1 MKGHH
6 VAQYTEETIF
16 EAPRSTVYE
25 LFADREGYN
34 EFLPFTVTLVRPG
47 TTERQGVGAVHRIGV
62 GPVGVKEE
70 IIDLVDGE
78 RIRYRVVGGLPV
90 RSHIGT
96 ITLTDH
102 PKGTAVHYSMES
114 TPLIPVPDAVTVWV
128 LRQSMSSLV
137 VGARREAA
145 RRGAAG
151 NV

>member
-1 MKGHH
+1 M
-6 VAQYTEETIF
+6 AQYIEETIF
-16 EAPRSTVYE
+16 EAPRTTVYE

-47 TTERQGVGAVHRIGV
+47 TTERQGVGAIHRIGV

-70 IIDLVDGE
+70 ILELVAGE
-78 RIRYRVVGGLPV
+78 RIQYRVVGGLPV

-102 PKGTAVHYSMES
+102 PQGTAVRYSMES
-114 TPLIPVPDAVTVWV
+114 TPLIPVPDTAMVWV
-128 LRQSMSSLV
+128 LRKSMSSLV
-137 VGARREAA
+137 DGARREVA

-151 NV
+151 KA

>member
-1 MKGHH
+1 MAKY
-6 VAQYTEETIF
+6 AEETIF
-16 EAPRSTVYE
+16 EAPRSTVYA

-34 EFLPFTVTLVRPG
+34 EFLPFTVKLVRPG

-70 IIDLVDGE
+70 ITELVDGE
-78 RIRYRVVGGLPV
+78 RIRYRIVAGLPV
-90 RSHIGT
+90 RSHVGT

-102 PKGTAVHYSMES
+102 PQGTTVHYSMES
-114 TPLIPVPDAVTVWV
+114 TPLIPAPDAAMVWV
-128 LRQSMSSLV
+128 LRKSMASLL

-151 NV
+151 KA